1 MPPGK
6 QRAEGRGGNR
16 LAGRTLELDL
26 GDTGTVSLD
35 VAEITDVPLVRGPV
49 SVSGPVGVEVGSG
62 RDAPVGV
69 VTELAD
75 EEDQGLRPPGSA
87 SMGRVET
94 IPSELGTNVLDVESS
109 LGVGVHVLD
118 LTRDGDGTSLLGL
131 LERDHSLDGG
141 VSLEDSDSLR
151 VGVVSTA
158 IGKRAE

>member
-1 MPPGK
+1 M
-6 QRAEGRGGNR
+6 
-16 LAGRTLELDL
+16 
-26 GDTGTVSLD
+26 
-35 VAEITDVPLVRGPV
+35 
-49 SVSGPVGVEVGSG
+49 SGPVGVEVRSG